1 MLWNGQQGRRDDLW
15 YIRWAQSHHEELK
28 KLGSNLEFDLHRL
41 RFIQLLREQ
50 RQMEAL
56 AYGQKHFFLFADKH
70 MTGK

>member
-1 MLWNGQQGRRDDLW
+1 MA
-15 YIRWAQSHHEELK
+15 YIYFPLLRWAQAHHEELK

-70 MTGK
+70 MTGNLVSK